1 MSDDWKLGQ
10 RMEITYEGKT
20 NRLIRLGDRTLLQF
34 KDALVGDAK
43 GNVDPGG
50 DFVVGQL
57 EGKGAAS
64 AKVAAYF
71 FKLMNEAGI
80 DTHFLGV
87 HSDTELEIRPITT
100 IQLEVIYRAL
110 AYGSFLQRYRGYVQP
125 MAELDLVEFNLKD
138 DALGDPLLER
148 RVVTKLGI
156 ASPDEVGRMEVI
168 ARRVVRAVTGVL
180 TDQGLKLVDMKLEFG
195 RIGENLVVID
205 ALSGDTMRVY
215 DPAKG
220 KVLNQLELA
229 EGLGLT

>member
-1 MSDDWKLGQ
+1 
-10 RMEITYEGKT
+10 MEVLYDGKT
-20 NRLIRLGDRTLLQF
+20 NRLVRLGDQTLLQF
-34 KDALVGDAK
+34 KDALVGDAE

-57 EGKGAAS
+57 EGKGVAS

-80 DTHFLGV
+80 ETHFLGV
-87 HSDTELEIRPITT
+87 HSDTELEIRPATR

-110 AYGSFLQRYRGYVQP
+110 AYGRFIRRYRGHVQP

-138 DALGDPLLER
+138 DALGDPVLER
-148 RVVTKLGI
+148 RVIAKLGI
-156 ASPDEVGRMEVI
+156 ASSDEIGRMEVI
-168 ARRVVRAVTGVL
+168 ARRVAKVVMGML

-195 RIGENLVVID
+195 RIDEKLVVID

-215 DPAKG
+215 DPVEKK
-220 KVLNQLELA
+220 KVLNQVELA
-229 EGLGLT
+229 ERLGLVS